1 MRVVLPVL
9 AVTLLMGCG
18 DKDED
23 TAADT
28 ASSADTAAE

>member
-1 MRVVLPVL
+1 MRLVLSVL
-9 AVTLLMGCG
+9 AVTLLMACG

-28 ASSADTAAE
+28 ANSADTAAE

>member
-1 MRVVLPVL
+1 MRLVLPIL
-9 AVTLLMGCG
+9 AVTLLVACG

-28 ASSADTAAE
+28 ANSVDTAAE